1 MICLS
6 LSLPILGAVLVR
18 RASAS
23 CGRKK
28 ESISKTFLG
37 LSGSL
42 GRRQGKALSMA
53 DEEIAVKRQ
62 KACDGDV
69 VEDGKGSESNG
80 NGLPPS
86 SSTDPVEMAE
96 DGKEESKPDG
106 ISAVIPGWFSEISP
120 MWPGGFFFPSLQ
132 SRWVWLLGICFC
144 GSSWKEML
152 LIIDFLCMV
161 LFLEHGLW
169 VFCFLVAV
177 LLGRLKYHGIWDF
190 GP

>member
-1 MICLS
+1 MIC
-6 LSLPILGAVLVR
+6 LSLPILGTVLVR

-23 CGRKK
+23 CGRKR
-28 ESISKTFLG
+28 ENISKTFLG
-37 LSGSL
+37 FSGFL

-80 NGLPPS
+80 NGLPS

-120 MWPGGFFFPSLQ
+120 MWPESMDLASGY
-132 SRWVWLLGICFC
+132 
-144 GSSWKEML
+144 
-152 LIIDFLCMV
+152 FL
-161 LFLEHGLW
+161 LW
-169 VFCFLVAV
+169 VVVAQHTV
-177 LLGRLKYHGIWDF
+177 VHSDVYVEEKLTL
-190 GP
+190 